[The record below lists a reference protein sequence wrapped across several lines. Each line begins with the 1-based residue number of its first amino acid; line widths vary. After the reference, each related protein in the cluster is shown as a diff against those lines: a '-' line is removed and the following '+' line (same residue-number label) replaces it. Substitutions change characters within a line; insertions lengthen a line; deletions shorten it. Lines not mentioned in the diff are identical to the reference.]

1 MKPKFDLYP
10 AIDILHGQ
18 CVRLLKGDYDA
29 KTEYADDPA
38 EMAAKWIEQGAR
50 WLHVV
55 DLNGAKSGHVENHE
69 AITKIVR
76 LASAAS
82 VSVQVGGG
90 IRDLDTFARWMDLG
104 VTRCVVGTAALD
116 AQFIS
121 AALAEFGADALAL
134 GLDGRGGK
142 LAVRGWLE
150 QTELSL
156 VDLAKSLF
164 ELGAR
169 FALVTDVDRDG
180 TLAGANVQLA
190 QTIQA
195 QSGLQCLASGGI
207 RDLDDVLAAKRAGLA
222 GAIVGKSLYAGTLR
236 VDEALQALEVS
247 SSC

>member
-1 MKPKFDLYP
+1 MNRRFDLYP

-18 CVRLLKGDYDA
+18 CVRLLKGDYEA
-29 KTEYADDPA
+29 KTEYSDEPV
-38 EMAAKWIEQGAR
+38 EMAAKWINQGAR

-55 DLNGAKSGHVENHE
+55 DLDGAPSGHVENHD
-69 AITKIVR
+69 AMAKIIR
-76 LASAAS
+76 LASDAS

-90 IRDLDTFARWMDLG
+90 IRDLDTLSSWLDIG

-116 AQFIS
+116 AQFIA
-121 AALAEFGADALAL
+121 AALAQFGPDALAI

-150 QTELSL
+150 QTDLSL
-156 VDLAKSLF
+156 IDLAKSLF

-190 QTIQA
+190 QTIQE

-207 RDLDDVLAAKRAGLA
+207 RNLDDVLAAERAGLA
-222 GAIVGKSLYAGTLR
+222 GAIVGKSLYTGTLR

-247 SSC
+247 AQC